1 MAFRYID
8 KITEV
13 HEGQSAKGIKLV
25 TRNESFYYWLPN
37 GVRALSPAVIT
48 EALSQLGAQ
57 LQIMS
62 TGFTKNSVLLA
73 DEKTC
78 YYDFAYV
85 GDRIDLAVKISIED
99 DVVIGSSQASVRGKV
114 IQETFCSRAY
124 LLPLEDFDTVEAAKI
139 RYKNLL
145 REDEDDPIYEGGEVR
160 PFFPQIKITGL
171 DSLRFVDGIIEHIP
185 YKRVVGFKNFTSCE
199 PYFESHF
206 PLKPVA
212 PGVLLMSFVGELTQL
227 IIKEDIYAP
236 IRDRCLIPTYTQ
248 NSRFR
253 KFVEPGDRC
262 ILTVDLLEGD
272 PRVEDSEIL
281 VAATIRA
288 NNKRVMQTQ
297 MGFRT
302 SFGSK
307 SKTLEGIINR
317 V

>member
-13 HEGQSAKGIKLV
+13 CEGKSAKGIKLV
-25 TRNESFYYWLPN
+25 TRNESFYYWLPD
-37 GVRALSPAVIT
+37 GTRALSPAVIT

-78 YYDFAYV
+78 YYGFAYV
-85 GDRIDLAVKISIED
+85 GDRIDLNVKISIED
-99 DVVIGSSQASVRGKV
+99 DVVVGSSQAFVGDKL

-124 LLPLEDFDTVEAAKI
+124 LLPLTDFDTVEGAKN

-145 REDEDDPIYEGGEVR
+145 REDISDTQYKDSDFR
-160 PFFPQIKITGL
+160 PFSPQIKIGGL
-171 DSLRFVDGIIEHIP
+171 DSLRFVDGVIEHIP

-227 IIKEDIYAP
+227 IIKEDIHSP
-236 IRDRCLIPTYTQ
+236 IRERCLIPIYTQ
-248 NSRFR
+248 NTRFR

-262 ILTVDLLEGD
+262 ILTIDLLEGD
-272 PRVEDSEIL
+272 PRVDGSDIL
-281 VAATIRA
+281 VSATIRA
-288 NNKRVMQTQ
+288 NGKRVMQTQ
-297 MGFRT
+297 MGMRT
-302 SFGSK
+302 MYGIG
-307 SKTLEGIINR
+307 SKTLQEVKR
-317 V
+317 Q